1 SALVLKSWLWIV
13 LSVVLVLVACSS
25 VIWWQGMIITQNQQE
40 ISRQQASLEK
50 LNAKTWGIRL
60 FQDNEGRYIVI
71 PEGHT
76 VKTGWT
82 LNDGQNEL
90 IKLVEK

>member
-1 SALVLKSWLWIV
+1 
-13 LSVVLVLVACSS
+13 
-25 VIWWQGMIITQNQQE
+25 

>member
-1 SALVLKSWLWIV
+1 A
-13 LSVVLVLVACSS
+13 
-25 VIWWQGMIITQNQQE
+25 QNQQE
-40 ISRQQASLEK
+40 ISRQQESLEK

-60 FQDNEGRYIVI
+60 LQDNEGRYIVI